1 MTTQFTATEA
11 LELANDGKARI
22 VDVRGPKP
30 FGVGHPPGSISLP
43 YSARGLESRLSIL
56 ISPDR
61 PIIIL
66 ANELDQLDGAIEQLS
81 GSSFQLRGAIE
92 IDKDSSG
99 QSEILSV
106 TVKEVSIE
114 ELLKSEYHILDV
126 REQIEWEMGYIP
138 GSILISLGELRS
150 RMDELD
156 PNVGIAV
163 ICEAGIRSS
172 SAVSILQAN
181 GFTNV
186 VDVPDGA
193 AGCRSANIEFSY
205 YDG

>member
-1 MTTQFTATEA
+1 MTTRFTATEA

-22 VDVRGPKP
+22 VDVRGPKL
-30 FGVGHPPGSISLP
+30 FGIGHPPGSISLP
-43 YSARGLESRLSIL
+43 YSAKGLESRLSIL
-56 ISPDR
+56 ISSDR

-66 ANELDQLDGAIEQLS
+66 ANESDQLDGAIAQLRD
-81 GSSFQLRGAIE
+81 SSFQLEGVIE
-92 IDKDSSG
+92 IDGTLSE
-99 QSEILSV
+99 QSEMLSV
-106 TVKEVSIE
+106 KVKEVSIQD
-114 ELLKSEYHILDV
+114 LFNSRYNVLDV

-138 GSILISLGELRS
+138 GSILIPLGELRN
-150 RMDELD
+150 RIEELD
-156 PNVGIAV
+156 PNDQIAV

-205 YDG
+205 YAG